1 MVAAWEK
8 SLATNSPVD
17 GRWRV
22 ENVSQYRVSYERF
35 MVTPPACGT
44 LVPAFLLVN
53 IGISTL
59 GPLACVRTVL
69 MPSRL

>member
-1 MVAAWEK
+1 MVAVRDK

-22 ENVSQYRVSYERF
+22 ENASQYRVSHKQF
-35 MVTPPACGT
+35 MVAPSACGT
-44 LVPAFLLVN
+44 RVPVFLMVN